1 MASLTK
7 TGLSD
12 GNTLTAVMITDL
24 YDAWMGNKSYDNIA
38 INNSTLRVR
47 HDGKISIG
55 TNATDY
61 AVNVEGTVSASAFI
75 GGSITLTAGGTL
87 SLGSASTG
95 SFGQLLQNS
104 WESGESVGTE
114 RVASPSYFNQN
125 QTTALEL
132 DDDGNLQFID
142 SAFTGSKFLVDR
154 YFDVD
159 SNNDFQPKVQFN
171 DELGSISG
179 SADYPYFTSDS

>member
-55 TNATDY
+55 TAATDH

-75 GGSITLTAGGTL
+75 GGSITLTTGGTL

-95 SFGQLLQNS
+95 SFGRLLQNS

-132 DDDGNLQFID
+132 DDDGNLQFIN
-142 SAFTGSKFLVDR
+142 SSFTGSKFLVDR

-159 SNNDFQPKVQFN
+159 SNNDFQPKVQF
-171 DELGSISG
+171 DMGVSG
-179 SADYPYFTSDS
+179 SGDYPYFTSDS

>member
-55 TNATDY
+55 TAATDH

-75 GGSITLTAGGTL
+75 GGSITLTTGGTYHWVL
-87 SLGSASTG
+87 
-95 SFGQLLQNS
+95 LLQ
-104 WESGESVGTE
+104 V
-114 RVASPSYFNQN
+114 
-125 QTTALEL
+125 LL
-132 DDDGNLQFID
+132 DDYYKIVGKVENQLVLRGLQVQVILIKIKPLHWNWMMMEIYNL
-142 SAFTGSKFLVDR
+142 
-154 YFDVD
+154 
-159 SNNDFQPKVQFN
+159 
-171 DELGSISG
+171 SIVHLQVVN
-179 SADYPYFTSDS
+179 F

>member
-1 MASLTK
+1 
-7 TGLSD
+7 
-12 GNTLTAVMITDL
+12 
-24 YDAWMGNKSYDNIA
+24 MGNKSYDNIA

-55 TNATDY
+55 TTATDY

-75 GGSITLTAGGTL
+75 GGSITLTTGGTL
-87 SLGSASTG
+87 TLGSASTG
-95 SFGQLLQNS
+95 SFGRLLQDS
-104 WESGESVGTE
+104 WESGEVVGSE

-125 QTTALEL
+125 QITALEL
-132 DDDGNLQFID
+132 DDDGNLQFVD

-159 SNNDFQPKVQFN
+159 SNNDFQPKVQF
-171 DELGSISG
+171 DMGISG
-179 SADYPYFTSDS
+179 SGNYPYSTDS

>member
-7 TGLSD
+7 TGISD
-12 GNTLTAVMITDL
+12 GSTLTSVMITDL

-38 INNSTLRVR
+38 INNSTLRVS

-55 TNATDY
+55 TAATDY

-104 WESGESVGTE
+104 WESGEVVGTE

-132 DDDGNLQFID
+132 DDDGNLQFIN
-142 SAFTGSKFLVDR
+142 SSFTGSKFLVDR

-159 SNNDFQPKVQFN
+159 SNNDFQPKVQF
-171 DELGSISG
+171 DMGVSG
-179 SADYPYFTSDS
+179 SGNYPYFTSDS

>member
-7 TGLSD
+7 TGISD
-12 GNTLTAVMITDL
+12 GSTLTAVMITEL
-24 YDAWMGNKSYDNIA
+24 YDAWLGNKSYDNIA

-55 TNATDY
+55 TTASDY

-75 GGSITLTAGGTL
+75 GGSITLTTGGTL
-87 SLGSASTG
+87 TLGSASTG
-95 SFGQLLQNS
+95 SFGQLLQDS
-104 WESGESVGTE
+104 WESGEAVGTE

-132 DDDGNLQFID
+132 DDDGNLQFVD

-159 SNNDFQPKVQFN
+159 SNNDFQPKVQF
-171 DELGSISG
+171 DMGISG
-179 SADYPYFTSDS
+179 SGNYPFFTSDS

>member
-7 TGLSD
+7 TGISD
-12 GNTLTAVMITDL
+12 GSTLTSVMITDL

-55 TNATDY
+55 TTATDY

-75 GGSITLTAGGTL
+75 GGSITLTTGGTL
-87 SLGSASTG
+87 TLGSASTG
-95 SFGQLLQNS
+95 SFGRLLQDS
-104 WESGESVGTE
+104 WESGEAVGTE

-132 DDDGNLQFID
+132 DDDGNLQFIN
-142 SAFTGSKFLVDR
+142 SSFTGSKFLVDR

-159 SNNDFQPKVQFN
+159 SNNDFQPKVQF
-171 DELGSISG
+171 DMGISG
-179 SADYPYFTSDS
+179 SGNYPYFTDS